1 MVQANDE
8 SQTVLCCAGS
18 NGTVQL
24 GISRDGGTYLTMS
37 HTTEGGEQ
45 ASVTLSVGQPL
56 QLRTWYYI
64 RASVEWEAPCVVV
77 EQMQLKNGKRD
88 QMTAQS
94 HSLDLSASSFE
105 RVRETPL
112 SLLSR
117 LAPVRGRRSGQQNC
131 EYDEQRS

>member
-1 MVQANDE
+1 
-8 SQTVLCCAGS
+8 
-18 NGTVQL
+18 
-24 GISRDGGTYLTMS
+24 MS

-64 RASVEWEAPCVVV
+64 CASVEWENSWSCTSAPCVVV

-112 SLLSR
+112 LCCQGSHR
-117 LAPVRGRRSGQQNC
+117 FAGVVRANKIVNMMNKEAKS
-131 EYDEQRS
+131 S